1 MICNFL
7 QVSGHIMCFFSIFAA
22 ENPID
27 MILCLET
34 ATPTCSVA
42 LNDGEKTLALRE
54 CLGQNAHSEK
64 ITTFI
69 KEVLDES
76 NVTYDQ
82 LDAVAVSQGPG
93 SYTGLRI
100 GVSTAKGVC
109 YASDKPL
116 MAIDTLEAM
125 AKGMRDR
132 LGTQLEATDLLVP
145 MIDARRMEVYCAV
158 FDARLAK
165 VNDTA
170 ASIIQ
175 ADSFSDL
182 CKEHRLWLFGD
193 GASKCASVFCNNHK
207 INIID
212 NFQPSASFMAV
223 LSNGALQNRQ
233 FVDVAYFEPFY
244 LKDFIAGKP
253 HVKGL

>member
-1 MICNFL
+1 
-7 QVSGHIMCFFSIFAA
+7 
-22 ENPID
+22 

-42 LNDGEKTLALRE
+42 LNDGNKTLALRE
-54 CLGQNAHSEK
+54 CKGQNAHSEK

-69 KEVLDES
+69 KEVLEEGG
-76 NVTYDQ
+76 VTYSQ

-109 YASDKPL
+109 YASGKPL

-125 AKGMRDR
+125 AKGMCDC
-132 LGTQLEATDLLVP
+132 LGAQLVPSDLLVP
-145 MIDARRMEVYCAV
+145 MIDARRMEVYCAI
-158 FDARLAK
+158 FDAKLGRIA
-165 VNDTA
+165 DTE
-170 ASIIQ
+170 ASFIQ
-175 ADSFSDL
+175 EDSFAEQ
-182 CKEHRLWLFGD
+182 CHEHRLWLFGD
-193 GASKCASVFCNNHK
+193 GASKCASVLGNNPK

-212 NFQPSASFMAV
+212 NFQPSAAFMTT
-223 LSNGALQNRQ
+223 LCNQALVNRQ